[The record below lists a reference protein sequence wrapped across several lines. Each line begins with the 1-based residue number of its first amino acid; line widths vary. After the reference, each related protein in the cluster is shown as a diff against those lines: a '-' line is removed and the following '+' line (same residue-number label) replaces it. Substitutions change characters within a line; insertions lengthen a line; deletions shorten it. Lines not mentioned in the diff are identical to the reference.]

1 MYGIASHSANSII
14 ASTLTLR
21 LSNRRIA
28 LPSDQCRVLAHPTA
42 HIGQQQIATALAD
55 EHR

>member
-21 LSNRRIA
+21 LSNLRIA
-28 LPSDQCRVLAHPTA
+28 LPSDQCRMLAHPA
-42 HIGQQQIATALAD
+42 ADIGQ
-55 EHR
+55 